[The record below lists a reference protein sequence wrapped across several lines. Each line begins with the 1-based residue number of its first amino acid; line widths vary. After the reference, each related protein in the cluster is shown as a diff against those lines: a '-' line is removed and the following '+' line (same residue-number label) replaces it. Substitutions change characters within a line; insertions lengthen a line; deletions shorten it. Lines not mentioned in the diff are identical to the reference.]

1 MNKIEIVNSKI
12 ISNID
17 DTISLTLEENT
28 NFLAVKKLTV
38 DVINDT
44 DLILEIKNNE
54 LEKWNIVFNINQNAN
69 LNLFELK
76 EGSETKTQYIYNL
89 NEFSKIFV
97 YKFNDVEAIKERTII
112 NLNGFNSKIDYNFK
126 TISKDIE
133 EYDYIINHNACNTES
148 NLNTSGINIKNG
160 MLSFNITGDVI
171 KGKTDCIIN
180 EESRIINLTDN
191 KCIIKPNLLVEEYS
205 VSANHSALI
214 GNFSDEELFYLQS
227 RGITKENAMN
237 LLIRGFLIK
246 NISIFESQKEKVEEI
261 INKYWR

>member
-1 MNKIEIVNSKI
+1 MMKIVHLKWVNNKVMNKIEIVNSKI

-112 NLNGFNSKIDYNFK
+112 NLNGFNSKIDYNFNDENS
-126 TISKDIE
+126 TLEVSK
-133 EYDYIINHNACNTES
+133 
-148 NLNTSGINIKNG
+148 
-160 MLSFNITGDVI
+160 
-171 KGKTDCIIN
+171 
-180 EESRIINLTDN
+180 
-191 KCIIKPNLLVEEYS
+191 
-205 VSANHSALI
+205 
-214 GNFSDEELFYLQS
+214 
-227 RGITKENAMN
+227 
-237 LLIRGFLIK
+237 
-246 NISIFESQKEKVEEI
+246 
-261 INKYWR
+261 

>member
-112 NLNGFNSKIDYNFK
+112 NLNGFNSKIDYN
-126 TISKDIE
+126 
-133 EYDYIINHNACNTES
+133 CNTES
-148 NLNTSGINIKNG
+148 NLNTSGVNIKNG
-160 MLSFNITGDVI
+160 ILSFNITGDVI
-171 KGKTDCIIN
+171 KGKADCIIN

-246 NISIFESQKEKVEEI
+246 NISIFESQKEIIEKI